1 MAGQALRTFLR
12 HLKKSVDP
20 SSAGGLTDPQLL
32 ERFVA
37 DRDEAAF
44 EVLVW
49 RHAALVWQAARRL
62 LPRAED
68 AEDVFQATFLAL
80 AREAGAIRRPG
91 ALAGWLYRV
100 AYRAALRARATT
112 LRAAQASQ
120 VAELPAAAAADVA
133 AWRELRPVLD
143 DEINRLPEKYRVAVV
158 LCYLEGRTLEE
169 AARQLGCPRGTV
181 SSRLAGARDRLRGR
195 LARRGL
201 APTGALPALL
211 VPARDGATA
220 APAALVRATAEAG
233 VRFASG
239 RAAGGAV
246 APVAAALAEGVLRT
260 MWLTK
265 VRVVAGVVL
274 VLAVACAAAG
284 VLAGRLG
291 AEKPDPGAAPALIP
305 GTPAALRLPPAMLAP
320 LSVQVAEVK
329 PREPLPPRALELAGS
344 LALDPDSLVRV
355 HSRFAGEF
363 VAMLRTGKEGGPIRI
378 GDRVKQ
384 GEVLGT
390 VWSKDLAAKKGEL
403 LDALVQAHT
412 DRADLDRLEKAS
424 NEGAVPEAA
433 VRQTRRAYESDLAA
447 VTRAERTLLAWRVP
461 GDEIK
466 AVKEEADRVVERKGK
481 HDLDSERRWAEVEI
495 RAPLDGTVLER
506 NVNAGEIINP
516 DTALYTIANLD
527 RLLVVTAVPEAD
539 LAALRALPPDQRRW
553 TVRVAA
559 DPEAAPLRG
568 RFDEIGTTVDPNTG
582 TTTLK
587 GRVENRGGRLLPGQF
602 VRVTIE
608 VPRAPREV
616 AVPASAL
623 VEEGKDTLV
632 FVQPDPGKSE
642 YVRRR
647 VLVVRRGRDV
657 VHVRSP
663 LTPEEERQ
671 GFEAL
676 RPGERLVTAGGVEM
690 QALWADLQGREKR

>member
-12 HLKKSVDP
+12 HLKKSVNLGA
-20 SSAGGLTDPQLL
+20 AGGLTDAQLL

-62 LPRAED
+62 LPRPED

-80 AREAGAIRRPG
+80 ARKAGAIRRPG

-100 AYRAALRARATT
+100 AYRAALRVQ
-112 LRAAQASQ
+112 AAAPRTAPGSR
-120 VAELPAAAAADVA
+120 VAELPAADTADEA

-169 AARQLGCPRGTV
+169 AARLLGCPRGTV
-181 SSRLAGARDRLRGR
+181 SSRLAGARERLRGR

-201 APTGALPALL
+201 APSAALPALP
-211 VPARDGATA
+211 VPARTWV
-220 APAALVRATAEAG
+220 PAALVRATAEAG

-239 RAAGGAV
+239 PGAGGAV
-246 APVAAALAEGVLRT
+246 APTAAALAEGVLTT

-265 VRVVAGVVL
+265 VRVVAAVVL
-274 VLAVACAAAG
+274 ALAAAGAAAG
-284 VLAGRLG
+284 VLAGRLRADRPG
-291 AEKPDPGAAPALIP
+291 PGAVPVLVP
-305 GTPAALRLPPAMLAP
+305 GTPAALRLPPEALTR
-320 LSVQVAEVK
+320 LGVQAAEVAQ
-329 PREPLPPRALELAGS
+329 RAPLPPRTLELTGS
-344 LALDPDSLVRV
+344 VALDPDRLARV

-363 VAMLRTGKEGGPIRI
+363 VAMLRPGADGVPYRV
-378 GDRVKQ
+378 GDTVKK

-390 VWSKDLAAKKGEL
+390 VWSKDLAEKKSEL
-403 LDALVQAHT
+403 LDALVQAHA
-412 DRADLDRLEKAS
+412 DRADLDRLEKIA
-424 NEGAVPEAA
+424 NEGAVPEAT
-433 VRQTRRAYESDLAA
+433 VRQARRAYESDLAA

-461 GDEIK
+461 GSEIK
-466 AVKEEADRVVERKGK
+466 AVRAEADRVIERKGK
-481 HDLDSERRWAEVEI
+481 HDLDWERRWGEVEI
-495 RAPLDGTVLER
+495 SSPVDGTVLER
-506 NVNAGEIINP
+506 NVNAGEVVKP
-516 DTALYTIANLD
+516 DDAVFTIGNLD
-527 RLLVVTAVPEAD
+527 RVLVIASVAEAD
-539 LAALRALPPDQRRW
+539 LPALRALPVDQRRW

-559 DPEAAPLRG
+559 DPDAAPVRG
-568 RFDEIGTTVDPNTG
+568 RFDEVGPVVDPNTG
-582 TTTLK
+582 QATLK
-587 GRVENRGGRLLPGQF
+587 GPVENPDGRLLPGQF
-602 VRVTIE
+602 VRVTVE
-608 VPRAPREV
+608 VPRASREV

-632 FVQPDPGKSE
+632 FVQPDPGKFE

-657 VHVRSP
+657 AHVRSP

-676 RPGERLVTAGGVEM
+676 RPGERLVTAGAVEL
-690 QALWADLQGREKR
+690 QALWADLQGRQKR